1 MPNFIIVRLGRD
13 SVADITAIDAM
24 KNSPAT
30 PSVIVVNCK
39 QVSSDVKFGD
49 FAFVYLGSDNDN
61 GSPTAWVKGIRALGQ
76 VTAINGGPKYSD
88 SWAITISI
96 SVVMPESVTKR
107 DLLAISPAAYF
118 WCCEIPV
125 VGLVTYSNQT
135 IQLIKSSEANQN
147 VSALLHCLMK
157 VHASFETDVLKS
169 YPALH
174 LMLGYIPP
182 SPATATAPTLLTS
195 GVVAVSPLPI
205 DDIVAAFVSDAN
217 ASNLRVDK
225 PSAHRFF
232 ASLMSKRFLIATGLA
247 GSGKTKLSQA
257 VAHWLT
263 PPFVPNDPFTPKT
276 KIESERINYFVESS
290 DTLAVEF
297 WNSDEEKDAI
307 KVVLPRALIQEWA
320 DHIAANN
327 LKRDTTARDI
337 REKVKTKSKF
347 SDQLNSFETHLK
359 AAAFA
364 MLAHPDSQKKSNCYE
379 VVPVGA
385 DWTGN
390 ENILGYPNGLDETS
404 YVAKPALHLILKA
417 IQNPQQPYFLI
428 LDEMNLSH
436 VERYF
441 SDVLSAIESD
451 EKIHLHGEKMRSSN
465 SQVVPQIV
473 ALPKNLFVI
482 GTVNVDETTYMF
494 SPKVLDRAN
503 VIEFRVDASELS
515 VFMSAPSKPD
525 LNKLAG
531 KGIAYAQSFVQ
542 AARAPLP
549 TMDVAIKAAYET
561 EMLCFFKVLS
571 TSGAEYGYRVAHEA
585 ARFIN
590 YFQVLG
596 KFPAGDVSWLAPAMD
611 RLVLQKFLPKLHGS
625 RAKLGPLLKKLW
637 FLCVADAAL
646 RGTDPVAK
654 AEESARSNDKGGE
667 PSLPIPMAAPYP
679 LSAEKILRMW
689 KLLNENG
696 FASFAEA

>member
-1 MPNFIIVRLGRD
+1 MPNFITVRLGKD
-13 SVADITAIDAM
+13 SVADITAIDAL

-39 QVSSDVKFGD
+39 QVSSDVKVGD
-49 FAFVYLGSDNDN
+49 FAFIYLGSDNDN
-61 GSPTAWVKGIRALGQ
+61 GAATAWVKGIRALGQ
-76 VTAINGGPKYSD
+76 VSAINGGPKYSD

-96 SVVMPESVTKR
+96 SVVMPESVTKK

-169 YPALH
+169 YPALQP
-174 LMLGYIPP
+174 MLGYIPP
-182 SPATATAPTLLTS
+182 SPATATAPTLFTS
-195 GVVAVSPLPI
+195 GMVAVSPLPI

-217 ASNLRVDK
+217 AANLRVDK
-225 PSAHRFF
+225 PSVHRFF

-257 VAHWLT
+257 LAHWLA
-263 PPFVPNDPFTPKT
+263 P
-276 KIESERINYFVESS
+276 
-290 DTLAVEF
+290 AG
-297 WNSDEEKDAI
+297 
-307 KVVLPRALIQEWA
+307 
-320 DHIAANN
+320 
-327 LKRDTTARDI
+327 
-337 REKVKTKSKF
+337 
-347 SDQLNSFETHLK
+347 
-359 AAAFA
+359 AAADASCF
-364 MLAHPDSQKKSNCYE
+364 E

-390 ENILGYPNGLDETS
+390 ENILGYPNGLDQTA
-404 YVAKPALHLILKA
+404 YVVKPALSLMLKA
-417 IQNPQQPYFLI
+417 IENPQQPYFLI

-441 SDVLSAIESD
+441 SDVLSAVESD
-451 EKIHLHGEKMRSSN
+451 EEIHLHGDQERKSN
-465 SQVVPQIV
+465 ARIVPQKV
-473 ALPKNLFVI
+473 PLPKNLFVI

-503 VIEFRVDASELS
+503 VIEFRVNADEL
-515 VFMSAPSKPD
+515 VAFMGDPSKPD
-525 LNKLAG
+525 LNKLSG
-531 KGIAYAQSFVQ
+531 KGLAYAQSLVQ

-549 TMDVAIKAAYET
+549 MMDVAIKAAYET

-571 TSGAEYGYRVAHEA
+571 TRGAEYGYRVAHEA

-596 KFPAGDVSWLAPAMD
+596 KYPAGDVSWLPSAMD
-611 RLVLQKFLPKLHGS
+611 GLVLQKFLPKLHGS

-637 FLCVADAAL
+637 FLCVADATL